1 MLSRGEIFAEDDG
14 ERRVRPGLPATE
26 IMDTIER
33 VAVAVAENV
42 VAPYSHTQPDFAR
55 HVMQRNR
62 RTRLRRLVRGMAGI
76 LLILLAWQIMSRIF
90 DLDLLLPPP
99 LTVLRNVVVTLTV
112 SNSHW
117 LYGPNIYVHLSHS
130 FLRATAGFVSAAVV
144 AIPLVLLLGRITTL
158 REFMMPAIQAV
169 YPIPGIARIRLLFFG
184 SVSAIPPSCSS
195 CSRQC
200 SFRCYSMLRPVHD

>member
-33 VAVAVAENV
+33 
-42 VAPYSHTQPDFAR
+42 
-55 HVMQRNR
+55 
-62 RTRLRRLVRGMAGI
+62 
-76 LLILLAWQIMSRIF
+76 
-90 DLDLLLPPP
+90 
-99 LTVLRNVVVTLTV
+99 
-112 SNSHW
+112 
-117 LYGPNIYVHLSHS
+117 
-130 FLRATAGFVSAAVV
+130 AA
-144 AIPLVLLLGRITTL
+144 GRITTL